1 MIHRY
6 DVIIAGGG
14 MVGLS
19 LACALGKANK
29 KVAVL
34 ELGKTPAMFTP
45 ADEYEQRVVA
55 LNRASQTY
63 LTHLG
68 AWEKLHSWRVSRYE
82 KMEVRDAGGNGEIR
96 FSAADLNEP
105 DLGHIVENR
114 LVQRALYECLEELD
128 SVDWISPESMEN
140 FVADEQDLIVTLT
153 DGRVLTAQLLV
164 GADGRFSRVREAA
177 GITLKENDYQQL
189 GIVAIVESELHHDFT
204 ARQRFLA
211 DSVLAFLPMQDG
223 RCSIVWSARRERAEE
238 LIAMDDKMFTANL
251 EEASEERLGKVKA
264 LSARAAFP
272 LVGTHT
278 EHYVKPRLA
287 LVGDAAHT
295 IHPLAGQGVNLGF
308 MDAAELAHVLINSQ
322 RDMGS
327 LSVLRRY
334 ERARAGENLAMQKL
348 MEGFQLFFI
357 NDTQPLTQL
366 RNLSLRV
373 ADQLAPIKN
382 EMMRYALGT
391 RGGLPEMAR
400 PGVCD

>member
-19 LACALGKANK
+19 LACALGMGGK

-34 ELGKTPAMFTP
+34 EHGETPAAFKSS
-45 ADEYEQRVVA
+45 DEYEQRVVA
-55 LNRASQTY
+55 LNRASQTF
-63 LTHLG
+63 LSHLG
-68 AWEKLHSWRVSRYE
+68 AWEKLQAWRVSRYD
-82 KMEVRDAGGNGEIR
+82 KMEVRDAGGSHEIR

-114 LVQRALYECLEELD
+114 LVQRALYECVTELD
-128 SVDWISPESMEN
+128 SVDWISPVSLDN
-140 FVADEQDLIVTLT
+140 FVADEQDLIVTLNN
-153 DGRVLTAQLLV
+153 GKVLTAQLLV

-177 GITLKENDYQQL
+177 GISLKQNDYQQL
-189 GIVAIVESELHHDFT
+189 GIVAIVESELHHDYA

-223 RCSIVWSARRERAEE
+223 RCSIVWSARQERAEE
-238 LIAMDDKMFTANL
+238 LMAMDDETFATAL
-251 EEASEERLGKVKA
+251 ADASEERLGRVKT
-264 LSARAAFP
+264 LGPRAAFP
-272 LVGTHT
+272 LIGTHT

-308 MDAAELAHVLINSQ
+308 MDAAELANVLINSS
-322 RDMGS
+322 RDLGS

-348 MEGFQLFFI
+348 MEGFQLLFI
-357 NDTQPLTQL
+357 NDAQPITLL
-366 RNLSLRV
+366 RNLGLGI
-373 ADQLAPIKN
+373 ADQITPIKN

-400 PGVCD
+400 PGMM

>member
-19 LACALGKANK
+19 LACALGMAGK

-34 ELGKTPAMFTP
+34 EVGETPAAFN
-45 ADEYEQRVVA
+45 ASDEYEQRVVA

-68 AWEKLHSWRVSRYE
+68 AWEKLQSWRISRYD
-82 KMEVRDAGGNGEIR
+82 KMEVRDAGGNREIR
-96 FSAADLNEP
+96 FSAPDLNEP

-114 LVQRALYECLEELD
+114 LVQRALYDCLEELD
-128 SVDWISPESMEN
+128 SVDWISPVSMEN
-140 FVADEQDLIVTLT
+140 FVADEQDLIVTLG
-153 DGRVLTAQLLV
+153 DGKVLTAQLLV

-177 GITLKENDYQQL
+177 GISLKQKDYQQR
-189 GIVAIVESELHHDFT
+189 GIVAIIESEMHHDFT

-223 RCSIVWSARRERAEE
+223 RCSIVWSARSDRAEE
-238 LIAMDDKMFTANL
+238 LMAMDDETFSANL
-251 EEASEERLGKVKA
+251 EKASEERLGKVKA
-264 LSARAAFP
+264 LGPRAAFP
-272 LVGTHT
+272 LIGTHT

-308 MDAAELAHVLINSQ
+308 MDAAELADILTNAS
-322 RDMGS
+322 RDLGS

-348 MEGFQLFFI
+348 MEGFQLLFI
-357 NDTQPLTQL
+357 NDAQPLTLL
-366 RNLSLRV
+366 RNLGLGI
-373 ADQLAPIKN
+373 ADQIAPIKN

-400 PGVCD
+400 PGMM

>member
-19 LACALGKANK
+19 LACALGKAGK
-29 KVAVL
+29 KVAIL
-34 ELGKTPAMFTP
+34 EVGEIPPAFS
-45 ADEYEQRVVA
+45 ASDEYAQRVVA
-55 LNRASQTY
+55 LNRASQVF

-82 KMEVRDAGGNGEIR
+82 KMEVRDASGNGKVR

-114 LVQRALYECLEELD
+114 LIQRALYECLNELD
-128 SVDWISPESMEN
+128 SVDWLNPVSMKN
-140 FVADEQDLIVTLT
+140 FVADEQDLIVTLG
-153 DGRVLTAQLLV
+153 DGKVLTAQLLV
-164 GADGRFSRVREAA
+164 GADGRFSKVREAA
-177 GITLKENDYQQL
+177 GILLKENDYQQL

-211 DSVLAFLPMQDG
+211 DGVLAFLPMQDG
-223 RCSIVWSARRERAEE
+223 RCSIVWSAHRERAEE
-238 LIAMDDKMFTANL
+238 LMGMDDESFATNL
-251 EEASEERLGKVKA
+251 VEASEQRLGKVIR
-264 LSARAAFP
+264 LGPRAAFP
-272 LVGTHT
+272 LIGTHT
-278 EHYVKPRLA
+278 ECYVKPRLA

-308 MDAAELAHVLINSQ
+308 MDAAELAEVLTHAS
-322 RDMGS
+322 RDLGS

-348 MEGFQLFFI
+348 MEGFQLLFI
-357 NDTQPLTQL
+357 NDNPPLVRL
-366 RNLSLRV
+366 RNLGLGITQ
-373 ADQLAPIKN
+373 QLAPVKN
-382 EMMRYALGT
+382 EMMRYALGM
-391 RGGLPEMAR
+391 RGGLPELAR
-400 PGVCD
+400 SGWR